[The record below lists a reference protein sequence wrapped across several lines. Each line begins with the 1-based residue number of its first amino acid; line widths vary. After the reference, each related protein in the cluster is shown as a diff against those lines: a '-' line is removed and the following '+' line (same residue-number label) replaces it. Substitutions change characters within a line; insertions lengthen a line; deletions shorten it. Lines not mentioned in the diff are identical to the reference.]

1 MPNGSEITEQV
12 PGVEPMEETPSGQP
26 EASGGDQPG
35 GDSQPTPGSG
45 SDSRPL
51 TQEAFNSLNRRLK
64 GEAEEIR
71 SALEQERMERA
82 LEREQFQA
90 EMAKMRVQ
98 PIPGKAG
105 DWDDLPPNLQ
115 KALAQN
121 PELAGSLEFV
131 KAVVEAKWG
140 KKISDLEGQLGQ
152 RTQAEQR
159 GQVDSLQTDVKTS
172 MGNPILKEF
181 GLNPVPDSHDY
192 DLAVVAA
199 LQVEMQMPPQV
210 RQLWNQ
216 SPNHP
221 LVQTWWSKAFRAELQ
236 KQVQKRDGWFDTR
249 HKAKLED
256 LRKAKGATPPGG
268 GGPSTA
274 PEDPAAKQVK
284 DAFAKG
290 GKAVHDLRQ
299 RIFGG
304 DED

>member
-12 PGVEPMEETPSGQP
+12 PGVEPTEEAPSGQP
-26 EASGGDQPG
+26 ETSGGDQPG
-35 GDSQPTPGSG
+35 GDSQSAPGSG
-45 SDSRPL
+45 SDKPV
-51 TQEAFNSLNRRLK
+51 TQEAINRIYREKQELK
-64 GEAEEIR
+64 EQFE
-71 SALEQERMERA
+71 SQLEQEKMERA
-82 LEREQFQA
+82 FEREQFQA

-152 RTQAEQR
+152 RSQAEQR
-159 GQVDSLQTDVKTS
+159 EQVDSMQTDLRSS
-172 MGNPILKEF
+172 MGSPILKEM
-181 GLNPVPDSHDY
+181 GLNPAPDSQDE
-192 DLAVVAA
+192 DLAA
-199 LQVEMQMPPQV
+199 LASLRTELQMPSQI
-210 RQLWNQ
+210 RQLWTQN
-216 SPNHP
+216 PNHP
-221 LVQTWWSKAFRAELQ
+221 LVQNWWPKTFRMEVQ
-236 KQVQKRDGWFDTR
+236 KLVQKRDGAFESR
-249 HKAKLED
+249 HKAKLEE
-256 LRKAKGATPPGG
+256 LRKTKGATPPGG

-284 DAFAKG
+284 DAFSKG
-290 GKAVHDLRQ
+290 GKAVKELRN